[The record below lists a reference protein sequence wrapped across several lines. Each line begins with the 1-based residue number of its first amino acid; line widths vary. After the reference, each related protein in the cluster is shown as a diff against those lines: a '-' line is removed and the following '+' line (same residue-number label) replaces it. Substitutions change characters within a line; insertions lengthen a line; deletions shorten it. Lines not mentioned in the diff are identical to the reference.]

1 MWVEGMECMIGYDL
15 QYFKVNGA
23 QKYENKIIILAYP
36 WHVIKRLINILTLNI
51 YIDRNIAFKLIIKKH
66 NKY

>member
-1 MWVEGMECMIGYDL
+1 MECMIGYDL

-36 WHVIKRLINILTLNI
+36 
-51 YIDRNIAFKLIIKKH
+51 
-66 NKY
+66 